1 MSKVEKFLQSAFFR
15 TLISI
20 VVGFAVG
27 AVFLAAV
34 QINVGAAYGKLF
46 TSIFANAKS
55 LSYSVVYAT
64 PLIILGLS
72 VAFSFRTGVFNIGA
86 EGQFVVGSMAA
97 CVVGILV
104 PAPAIVLVPLCVLV
118 SAVAGAVWGMIV
130 GILKVKWG
138 INEVLS
144 MIMFNWIAFY
154 LSNYI
159 AGLPAIKSDGNAEAT
174 KNVQEAAMILL
185 PKSVISKLGLC
196 NSANWGIFVAIL
208 LSIFCYVVI
217 EKTTLGFSLKAVGS
231 NRDAAEY
238 AGINVNRAVLTA
250 LGISGAM
257 GGIAGAMNLLGMG
270 QRISIFTAQEGYGFQ
285 GIIAALIGNSNPLG
299 VFFGGLFYGAIKY
312 GGSRLNLI
320 GAHSETTAMVGDN
333 MQTDVLTGIEAG
345 LETFMTLTGVSQES
359 TPDKYAY
366 APDHIISSVA
376 DLVPVVNRLAG
387 ASVVA
392 D

>member
-27 AVFLAAV
+27 AVFLVAV
-34 QINVGAAYGKLF
+34 QIDVGAAYGKLF

-104 PAPAIVLVPLCVLV
+104 PAPAIVLVPLCVLA

-270 QRISIFTAQEGYGFQ
+270 QRISIFTAQESYGFQ

-320 GAHSETTAMVGDN
+320 GAPSE
-333 MQTDVLTGIEAG
+333 
-345 LETFMTLTGVSQES
+345 
-359 TPDKYAY
+359 
-366 APDHIISSVA
+366 
-376 DLVPVVNRLAG
+376 VVNVIMG
-387 ASVVA
+387 TVVFFIA
-392 D
+392 ISHIFKFRKHKKEGK

>member
-34 QINVGAAYGKLF
+34 QIDVGAAYGKLF

-104 PAPAIVLVPLCVLV
+104 PAPAIVLVPLCVLA

-159 AGLPAIKSDGNAEAT
+159 AGLPAIKSEGNAEAT

-270 QRISIFTAQEGYGFQ
+270 QRISIFTAQESYGFQ

-320 GAHSETTAMVGDN
+320 GAPSE
-333 MQTDVLTGIEAG
+333 
-345 LETFMTLTGVSQES
+345 
-359 TPDKYAY
+359 
-366 APDHIISSVA
+366 
-376 DLVPVVNRLAG
+376 VVNVIMG
-387 ASVVA
+387 TVVFFIA
-392 D
+392 ISHIFKFRKRKKEGK

>member
-46 TSIFANAKS
+46 SSIFANAKS

-104 PAPAIVLVPLCVLV
+104 PAPAIVLVPLCVLA
-118 SAVAGAVWGMIV
+118 SAVAGAMWGMIV

-159 AGLPAIKSDGNAEAT
+159 AGLPAIKSEGNAEAT

-270 QRISIFTAQEGYGFQ
+270 QRISIFTAQESYGFQ

-320 GAHSETTAMVGDN
+320 GAPSE
-333 MQTDVLTGIEAG
+333 
-345 LETFMTLTGVSQES
+345 
-359 TPDKYAY
+359 
-366 APDHIISSVA
+366 
-376 DLVPVVNRLAG
+376 VVNVIMG
-387 ASVVA
+387 TVVFFIA
-392 D
+392 ISHIFKFRKHKKEGK